1 MKKTCSYCLKEK
13 PALKRPKT
21 GKLCCVKCFTKYFED
36 EIHQTIIDYKF
47 FKEGEIVAIG
57 ISGGKDS
64 TVLAYVLNKL
74 NIEHNYGINIQ
85 LIAIDEGI
93 KGYRDGSI
101 ETIVSNAKQ
110 LNLPLLILSFK
121 DLFGLSMDE
130 IVPKCGLQNSCTYCG
145 VFRRQALD
153 KGAEMVKATKL
164 VTGHNADDIAE
175 TVLMNFLRGDFNRLP
190 LSVEP
195 ISGGDIP
202 RVKPFK
208 YTYEKEIVM
217 YAHYLK
223 LNYFCAECSYAVG
236 AYRGNVRSLI
246 KDLELERPESLIDI
260 IHSGEFLKISEKV
273 KQRENLKC
281 EKCGHVSSN
290 KICKACLLL
299 DKLNKGNTKDNNGTN
314 NADKKGKEIVYE
326 DIDKDDI

>member
-1 MKKTCSYCLKEK
+1 MKKCNYCQTEK
-13 PALKRPKT
+13 PSLKRPKT
-21 GKLCCVKCFTKYFED
+21 GKLSCVKCFIKYFEE
-36 EIHQTIIDYKF
+36 EIHETIMVYNF
-47 FKEGEIVAIG
+47 FTKGEIVAIG

-64 TVLAYVLNKL
+64 TVLAHVINKL
-74 NIEHNYGINIQ
+74 NNTKNYGINIK

-101 ETIVSNAKQ
+101 ETIEHNAKL

-121 DLFGLSMDE
+121 DLFGLTMDE
-130 IVPKCGLQNSCTYCG
+130 IVPKCGLSNSCTYCG

-164 VTGHNADDIAE
+164 ITGHNADDIAE

-190 LSVEP
+190 GSVDP
-195 ISGGDIP
+195 LGGGDIP

-217 YAHYLK
+217 YAHYCK
-223 LNYFCAECSYAVG
+223 LEYFCSECTYAVG

-246 KDLELERPESLIDI
+246 KDLELERPQSLIDI
-260 IHSGEFLKISEKV
+260 IHSGELFKIEENV
-273 KQRENLKC
+273 KQRDCLKC
-281 EKCGHVSSN
+281 IICGHVCSN
-290 KICKACLLL
+290 KKCKACLLL
-299 DKLNKGNTKDNNGTN
+299 ENLNKENNIN
-314 NADKKGKEIVYE
+314 KPSGKEIKYQEMKE
-326 DIDKDDI
+326 DE

>member
-1 MKKTCSYCLKEK
+1 MKKCNYCKTEK
-13 PALKRPKT
+13 PSLKRPKT
-21 GKLCCVKCFTKYFED
+21 GKLSCVKCFIKYFEE
-36 EIHQTIIDYKF
+36 EIHETIMAYNF
-47 FKEGEIVAIG
+47 FTKGEIVAIG

-64 TVLAYVLNKL
+64 TVLAHVINKL
-74 NIEHNYGINIQ
+74 NNTKNYGINIK

-101 ETIVSNAKQ
+101 ETIEHNAKL

-121 DLFGLSMDE
+121 DLFGLTMDE
-130 IVPKCGLQNSCTYCG
+130 IVPKCGLSNSCTYCG

-164 VTGHNADDIAE
+164 ITGHNADDIAE

-190 LSVEP
+190 GSVDP
-195 ISGGDIP
+195 LGGGDIP

-217 YAHYLK
+217 YAHYCK
-223 LNYFCAECSYAVG
+223 LEYFCSECTYAVG

-246 KDLELERPESLIDI
+246 KDLELERPQSLIDI
-260 IHSGEFLKISEKV
+260 IHSGELFKIEENV
-273 KQRENLKC
+273 KQRDCLKC
-281 EKCGHVSSN
+281 IICGHVCSN
-290 KICKACLLL
+290 KKCKACLLL
-299 DKLNKGNTKDNNGTN
+299 ENLNKENNIN
-314 NADKKGKEIVYE
+314 KPSGKEIKYQDMKE
-326 DIDKDDI
+326 DE

>member
-1 MKKTCSYCLKEK
+1 MKKCNYCKTEK
-13 PALKRPKT
+13 PSLKRPKT
-21 GKLCCVKCFTKYFED
+21 GKLSCVKCFIKYFEE
-36 EIHQTIIDYKF
+36 EIHETIMAYNF
-47 FKEGEIVAIG
+47 FTKGEIVAIG

-64 TVLAYVLNKL
+64 TVLAHVINKL
-74 NIEHNYGINIQ
+74 NNTKNYGINIK

-101 ETIVSNAKQ
+101 ETIENNAKL

-121 DLFGLSMDE
+121 DLFGLTMDE
-130 IVPKCGLQNSCTYCG
+130 IVPKCGLSNSCTYCG

-164 VTGHNADDIAE
+164 ITGHNADDIAE

-190 LSVEP
+190 GSVDP
-195 ISGGDIP
+195 LGGGDIP

-217 YAHYLK
+217 YAHYCK
-223 LNYFCAECSYAVG
+223 LEYFCSECIYAVG

-246 KDLELERPESLIDI
+246 KDLELERPQSLIDI
-260 IHSGEFLKISEKV
+260 IHSGELFKIEENV
-273 KQRENLKC
+273 KQRDCLKC
-281 EKCGHVSSN
+281 IICGHVCSN
-290 KICKACLLL
+290 KKCKACLLL
-299 DKLNKGNTKDNNGTN
+299 ENLNKENNIN
-314 NADKKGKEIVYE
+314 KPSGKEIKYQEMKE
-326 DIDKDDI
+326 DE

>member
-1 MKKTCSYCLKEK
+1 MKKCNYCKTEK
-13 PALKRPKT
+13 PSLKRPKT
-21 GKLCCVKCFTKYFED
+21 GKLSCVKCFIKYFEE
-36 EIHQTIIDYKF
+36 EIHETIMAYNF
-47 FKEGEIVAIG
+47 FTKGEIVAIG

-64 TVLAYVLNKL
+64 TVLAHVINKL
-74 NIEHNYGINIQ
+74 NNTKNYGINIK

-101 ETIVSNAKQ
+101 ETIEHNAKL

-121 DLFGLSMDE
+121 DLFGLTMDE
-130 IVPKCGLQNSCTYCG
+130 IVPKCGLSNSCTYCG

-164 VTGHNADDIAE
+164 ITGHNADDIAE

-190 LSVEP
+190 GSVDP
-195 ISGGDIP
+195 LGGGDIP

-217 YAHYLK
+217 YAHYCK
-223 LNYFCAECSYAVG
+223 LEYFCSECTYAVG

-246 KDLELERPESLIDI
+246 KDLELERPQSLIDI
-260 IHSGEFLKISEKV
+260 IHSGELFKIEENV
-273 KQRENLKC
+273 KQRECLKC
-281 EKCGHVSSN
+281 INCGHVCSN
-290 KICKACLLL
+290 KKCKACLLL
-299 DKLNKGNTKDNNGTN
+299 ENLNKENNIN
-314 NADKKGKEIVYE
+314 KLSGKEIKYQEMKE
-326 DIDKDDI
+326 DE

>member
-1 MKKTCSYCLKEK
+1 MKKCNYCKTEK
-13 PALKRPKT
+13 PSLKRPKT
-21 GKLCCVKCFTKYFED
+21 GKLSCVKCFIKYFEE
-36 EIHQTIIDYKF
+36 EIHETIMAYNF
-47 FKEGEIVAIG
+47 FTKGEIVAIG

-64 TVLAYVLNKL
+64 TVLAHVINKL
-74 NIEHNYGINIQ
+74 NNTKNYDINIK

-101 ETIVSNAKQ
+101 ETIEHNAKL

-121 DLFGLSMDE
+121 DLFGLTMDE
-130 IVPKCGLQNSCTYCG
+130 IVPKCGLSNSCTYCG

-164 VTGHNADDIAE
+164 ITGHNADDIAE

-190 LSVEP
+190 GSVDP
-195 ISGGDIP
+195 LGGGDIP

-217 YAHYLK
+217 YAHYCK
-223 LNYFCAECSYAVG
+223 LEYFCSECTYAVG

-246 KDLELERPESLIDI
+246 KDLELERPQSLIDI
-260 IHSGEFLKISEKV
+260 IHSGELFKIEENV
-273 KQRENLKC
+273 KQRDCLKC
-281 EKCGHVSSN
+281 IICGHVCSN
-290 KICKACLLL
+290 KKCKACLLL
-299 DKLNKGNTKDNNGTN
+299 ENLNKENNIN
-314 NADKKGKEIVYE
+314 KPSGKEIKYQEMKE
-326 DIDKDDI
+326 DE

>member
-1 MKKTCSYCLKEK
+1 MKKCNYCQVEK
-13 PALKRPKT
+13 PSLKRPKT
-21 GKLCCVKCFTKYFED
+21 GKLSCVKCFIKYFEE
-36 EIHQTIIDYKF
+36 EIHETIITYNF
-47 FKEGEIVAIG
+47 FTKGETVAIG

-64 TVLAYVLNKL
+64 TVLAHVINKL
-74 NIEHNYGINIQ
+74 NNTKNYGINIK

-101 ETIVSNAKQ
+101 ETIEHNAKL

-121 DLFGLSMDE
+121 NLFGLTMDE
-130 IVPKCGLQNSCTYCG
+130 IVPKCGLSNSCTYCG

-190 LSVEP
+190 GSVDP
-195 ISGGDIP
+195 LGGGDIP

-217 YAHYLK
+217 YAHYCK
-223 LNYFCAECSYAVG
+223 LDYFCAECIYAVG

-246 KDLELERPESLIDI
+246 KDLELERPQSLIDI
-260 IHSGEFLKISEKV
+260 IHSGEFFKIEENI
-273 KQRENLKC
+273 KQRDCLKC
-281 EKCGHVSSN
+281 INCGNVCSN
-290 KICKACLLL
+290 QKCKACLLL
-299 DKLNKGNTKDNNGTN
+299 EKLNKENNIN
-314 NADKKGKEIVYE
+314 KPYGKEIKYQEMKE
-326 DIDKDDI
+326 DE